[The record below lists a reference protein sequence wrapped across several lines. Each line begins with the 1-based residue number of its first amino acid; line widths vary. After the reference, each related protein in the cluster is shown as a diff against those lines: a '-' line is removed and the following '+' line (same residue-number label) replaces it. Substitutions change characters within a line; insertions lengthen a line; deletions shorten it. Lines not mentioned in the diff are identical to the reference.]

1 MAEAMPRRFSEYL
14 AAAGSAVR
22 EQHPADDPFL
32 SGVCADTRLL
42 RPGQL
47 FCAVSGSRLD
57 GHAFVAEALR
67 RGAAALLL
75 EHPPSGL
82 PDGTPWACVDA
93 MYPVMGRLAELAAG
107 YPARTMRLLGITGT
121 NGKTTTAY
129 LLRAILQQA
138 GRRPGMIGTVVYD
151 LGGGVCLDAD
161 RTTPT
166 PFTLQEYLAAMREHA
181 VTDAVLEVSSHA
193 LHQGR
198 LGSARFAGAIFTN
211 LTQDHLDYHLTSE
224 NYYQCKKRLF
234 SESLAPA
241 APAVINL
248 DDPWGRRLAAELPGF
263 ELCTFSLESD
273 PGAAINVTVGGDPA
287 RSNTLTLR
295 FHDAEL
301 TIESPLLGRYNSYNL
316 AGATI
321 LAHRLGLAETD
332 IRAALATCPGAPGR
346 LQRFDFPAGFTV
358 FVDYAHTDDALRK
371 ALACLRPLC
380 RGRLSV
386 LFGCGGNRDRG
397 KRPLMAQAAE
407 AEADRII
414 VSSDNPRDEEP
425 QAIIDDILAGFSPA
439 CRPLVAADRRQAIAL
454 AVSDAGAGDIILIAG
469 KGHEAYQE
477 CRGVRHPFSDGDIVA
492 TLRDA
497 AR

>member
-1 MAEAMPRRFSEYL
+1 MAEATPRRFSEYL

-22 EQHPADDPFL
+22 EQHPASDPL
-32 SGVCADTRLL
+32 LAGVGADTRLL

-47 FCAVSGSRLD
+47 FCAVGGSRQD

-75 EHPPSGL
+75 EHPLPGL
-82 PDGTPWACVDA
+82 PEGTPWACVDD

-151 LGGGVCLDAD
+151 LGGGACIDAD

-166 PFTLQEYLAAMREHA
+166 PFALQEHLTAMRDNA

-198 LGSARFAGAIFTN
+198 LGSALFAGAIFTN

-234 SESLAPA
+234 STSLAPG
-241 APAVINL
+241 APAVINI
-248 DDPWGRRLAAELPGF
+248 DDPWGRRLAAELPGR
-263 ELCTFSLESD
+263 ELCTFSLDGNPEAD
-273 PGAAINVTVGGDPA
+273 VNVTVSGDPA
-287 RSNTLTLR
+287 RTNALTLR
-295 FHDAEL
+295 LANAEMS
-301 TIESPLLGRYNSYNL
+301 IESPLLGRYNSYNL
-316 AGATI
+316 AGAAI
-321 LAHRLGLAETD
+321 LARRLGLPDAA
-332 IRAALATCPGAPGR
+332 IRAALAACPGAPGR
-346 LQRFDFPAGFTV
+346 LQRFDFPASFTV

-397 KRPLMAQAAE
+397 KRPRMAEAAE
-407 AEADRII
+407 AGADRII

-425 QAIIDDILAGFSPA
+425 QAIIDDIMAGFSPA
-439 CRPLVAADRRQAIAL
+439 CRPLVEADRRQAIAL
-454 AVSDAGAGDIILIAG
+454 ALNGAGAGDIILIAG

-492 TLRDA
+492 ALRDD